1 MCFVLKFILIGD
13 IMKLSLNNIIK
24 ATNAVLVK
32 GEESEKEY
40 SFSTDTRTIEATQI
54 YLPLKGETFDG
65 EKFIENALEKNID
78 GYFTSDKNLIFD
90 KAKFVLYVPDTKIA
104 YLQLANFYKKQ
115 INPYTIAIT
124 GSSGKTTVKEMMY
137 SVFKNAGKTV
147 KSILNHNNEIGLCQ
161 TLSNL
166 KNDTQYLIAEMGMR
180 GLGEIELLSK
190 YAEPDIAVIVNSGSA
205 HIGRLGS
212 LLNIAKAKFEVAKYL
227 KNEGILIAH
236 NNPLIKEVN
245 DNEHKTIYFGL
256 ESNELQIKEMTEST
270 CLFNYKGY
278 DYFLNVAGEH
288 NVQNALSVIEA
299 GLFAKL
305 SEEIIA
311 KGLKEFSPIE
321 KRWEIEEVKGFKVI
335 NDSYNSNP
343 ESVKAALNTFLSYTQ
358 GNKSVVLGDM
368 GELGL
373 NEEEYHKNIG
383 IFLDNYSC
391 DYVLTFGDLAK
402 YITPTKNKYIHFEDK
417 KELSDFIIKNLPA
430 NSSILLKAS
439 RFMKFEEI
447 IEELKNNGV

>member
-1 MCFVLKFILIGD
+1 M
-13 IMKLSLNNIIK
+13 MKLNLNDIIK

-32 GEESEKEY
+32 GDITQTEY
-40 SFSTDTRTIEATQI
+40 GFSTDTRTIEPNQI
-54 YLPLKGETFDG
+54 YIPLKGETFDG
-65 EKFIENALEKNID
+65 ENFIENALKKNID
-78 GYFTSDKNLIFD
+78 GYFTSNKNLIFD
-90 KAKFVLYVPDTKIA
+90 KAKFVLYVSDTKIA

-115 INPYTIAIT
+115 INPYTLAIT

-137 SVFKNAGKTV
+137 SVFKNAGNTI

-166 KNDTQYLIAEMGMR
+166 KKDTQYLIIEMGMR

-190 YAEPDIAVIVNSGSA
+190 YSEPNIAVIVNSGSA

-212 LLNIAKAKFEVAKYL
+212 LLNIAKAKFEIAKYL
-227 KNEGILIAH
+227 KDDGILIAH

-245 DNEHKTIYFGL
+245 DNKHPTIYFGL
-256 ESNELQIKEMTEST
+256 ESKELKIKEMTSNT
-270 CLFNYKGY
+270 CSFTYKGY

-288 NVQNALSVIEA
+288 NIQNALSVIEA
-299 GLFAKL
+299 GLIAGL

-311 KGLKEFSPIE
+311 KGLKEFCPIE
-321 KRWEIEEVKGFKVI
+321 KRWEIEEIKGFKVI

-343 ESVKAALNTFLSYTQ
+343 ESVKAALSTFLSYTE
-358 GNKSVVLGDM
+358 GNKTVVLGDM

-383 IFLDNYSC
+383 DFLDNYTC
-391 DYVLTFGDLAK
+391 DYVLTFGELAK
-402 YITPTKNKYIHFEDK
+402 HITPKKNKYIHFENK
-417 KELSDFIIKNLPA
+417 KELTNFIVKNVMK

-439 RFMKFEEI
+439 RFIKFEEI
-447 IEELKNNGV
+447 IEELKNNEF

>member
-1 MCFVLKFILIGD
+1 
-13 IMKLSLNNIIK
+13 MKLNLNDIIK

-32 GEESEKEY
+32 GEKIDKEY
-40 SFSTDTRTIEATQI
+40 SFSTDTRTIEAHQI
-54 YLPLKGETFDG
+54 YIPLKGETFDG

-78 GYFTSDKNLIFD
+78 GYFTSNKDLIFD
-90 KAKFVLYVPDTKIA
+90 KAKFVLYVADTKIA
-104 YLQLANFYKKQ
+104 YLQLSNFYKKT

-137 SVFKNAGKTV
+137 SVFKNAGNTV

-166 KNDTQYLIAEMGMR
+166 KSDTQYLIAEMGMR

-227 KNEGILIAH
+227 KNDGVLISH
-236 NNPLIKEVN
+236 NNPLIKEIN
-245 DNEHKTIYFGL
+245 DNKHKTIYFDL
-256 ESNELQIKEMTEST
+256 NSTELQIKEMTENT
-270 CLFNYKGY
+270 CFFNYKGY

-288 NVQNALSVIEA
+288 NIQNALSVIEA
-299 GLFAKL
+299 GLFAGL
-305 SEEIIA
+305 SEETIA

-321 KRWEIEEVKGFKVI
+321 KRWEIEEIKGFKLI

-343 ESVKAALNTFLSYTQ
+343 ESVKAALNTFLSYTK

-383 IFLDNYSC
+383 LFLDNYSC
-391 DYVLTFGDLAK
+391 DYVLTFGELAK
-402 YITPTKNKYIHFEDK
+402 YITPTKNKHIHFEDK
-417 KELSDFIIKNLPA
+417 KELSNFIIKNLPA
-430 NSSILLKAS
+430 NSNILLKAS

-447 IEELKNNGV
+447 IEELKG